1 MFTKHFLLI
10 CMDLKFYNEPK
21 PIICEQ
27 FTKLKADKLLNT
39 TTDICTSN
47 LINDLIY
54 VQYGQFMQ

>member
-1 MFTKHFLLI
+1 
-10 CMDLKFYNEPK
+10 MDLKFYNEPK
-21 PIICEQ
+21 QIICEQ